1 MEELKKD
8 LLSFDFL
15 SNQSKV
21 ELWLTYKSIKPTSA
35 FPLKDESEV
44 NRKKLFAWFKN
55 GDLFVNKDKDSDLYI
70 VSKSLELIDEL
81 LPIVFSNSKE
91 DIQKK
96 CTLYGYPKETA
107 LAAFRNFT
115 QNKDGLPVGVGL
127 KKDNPFNITWWPYV
141 RYVVREGFEYEDSLA
156 AKAWQEEIIKEFPGL
171 DRLFIDDLLSVYEV

>member
-1 MEELKKD
+1 MTELKED

-21 ELWLTYKSIKPTSA
+21 ELWLTYKNIKPASA
-35 FPLKDESEV
+35 FPI
-44 NRKKLFAWFKN
+44 KN
-55 GDLFVNKDKDSDLYI
+55 GDKKTYKEEELLLGWIQKIGLFVKKDLASGLYL
-70 VSKSLELIDEL
+70 VSRKQELIAEL
-81 LPIVFSNSKE
+81 LPIIFSNIKE
-91 DIQKK
+91 DIEKK

-156 AKAWQEEIIKEFPGL
+156 AKAWQEEIIKELPEL
-171 DRLFIDDLLSVYEV
+171 DRLFCEDLIAV